1 MAEPESVPGK
11 LCTASPTSERMI
23 VKPYPRDNGPYVW
36 SSRTVSGRDRRAHRS
51 LRRDD
56 LPFASEAG
64 TPISARTLE
73 VKARAARCLGL
84 ASPVASP
91 VAAVHSGQG
100 HRAQRAPQRVNEQ
113 GDRPGFG
120 RHGAV
125 EHLDGVA
132 ERIARYHRIP
142 QHHDR
147 V

>member
-1 MAEPESVPGK
+1 VAEPESVPGK

-56 LPFASEAG
+56 LPFASGAG

-73 VKARAARCLGL
+73 VKSRTARRLGL

-100 HRAQRAPQRVNEQ
+100 HRA
-113 GDRPGFG
+113 
-120 RHGAV
+120 
-125 EHLDGVA
+125 
-132 ERIARYHRIP
+132 
-142 QHHDR
+142 
-147 V
+147 